1 MAPRTNVSSDS
12 GAKGRYRT
20 LAEFY
25 PFYQSEKCAD
35 DRCGGAAHQR
45 RADRSRRR
53 RHAAHTA
60 AKTRRP
66 TSHPPP
72 KTNKKTAQHRATGT
86 RVLHVLGTGA
96 FLLQL
101 AAALVTRRAVF
112 AATGVVS
119 AYACAWVGH
128 FFVEVCVS
136 CLWCVCVCVLSV

>member
-1 MAPRTNVSSDS
+1 MLTIGVGEQHIRDERIA
-12 GAKGRYRT
+12 A
-20 LAEFY
+20 
-25 PFYQSEKCAD
+25 
-35 DRCGGAAHQR
+35 GGG
-45 RADRSRRR
+45 D
-53 RHAAHTA
+53 
-60 AKTRRP
+60 TRRTRP
-66 TSHPPP
+66 PKLAAPLHTPPP